1 MKQPK
6 TMRRYFEKI
15 LFPNLDRSRRRYET
29 NVLLAALSVSLAIG
43 GVIATLIFYYNSRTH
58 HH

>member
-6 TMRRYFEKI
+6 TMCRYFEKI

-29 NVLLAALSVSLAIG
+29 NILLAALSVSLAMG
-43 GVIATLIFYYNSRTH
+43 GVIATLIFYYNSNTH
-58 HH
+58 NH